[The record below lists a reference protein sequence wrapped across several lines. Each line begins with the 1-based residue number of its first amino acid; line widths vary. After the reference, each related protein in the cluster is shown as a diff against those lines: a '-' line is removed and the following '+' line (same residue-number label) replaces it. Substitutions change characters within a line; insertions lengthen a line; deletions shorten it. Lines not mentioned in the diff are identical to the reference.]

1 MMAPHF
7 SQGTGFHC
15 VESITPLATIRTHH
29 RPTRTVVANGKT
41 RKYRTISELDKGRE
55 VSNGLLIVRITLSTT
70 RASAAQDQELIA
82 SASRKRRELS

>member
-70 RASAAQDQELIA
+70 RERAAQELIA